1 MEDPAWLTADIELV
15 NGRICEV
22 VNETYKLKNE
32 INFISKNKHPNY
44 IQLAQKAC
52 LQCITRKGVDVL
64 GMGFKFC
71 FRFCSQNPIFYFE
84 FSYILSR
91 KMK

>member
-64 GMGFKFC
+64 GFGFNLASEK
-71 FRFCSQNPIFYFE
+71 SKI
-84 FSYILSR
+84 II
-91 KMK
+91 